1 MRRATFHAARA
12 TGRRHWRA
20 SALPQRGLW
29 WEALC
34 GHGARYL
41 GQTAGEYIDS
51 MLFRC
56 LSGPLLRPSPSWPSM
71 CSVANAPCA
80 IPPAPVVCNA
90 CVARFAQPSHRCT
103 RCALVVPAGVPICGA
118 CLKEPP
124 AIDTC
129 LAAVPYGYPW
139 AQAIKAFKFHNDPGW
154 AKPLATPL
162 RSTPWIEP
170 ALEAADWVIPILCL
184 TNG

>member
-1 MRRATFHAARA
+1 
-12 TGRRHWRA
+12 
-20 SALPQRGLW
+20 
-29 WEALC
+29 
-34 GHGARYL
+34 
-41 GQTAGEYIDS
+41 
-51 MLFRC
+51 MLFRR
-56 LSGPLLRPSPSWPSM
+56 LSGLLRPITQLAQHVPSQCTVCHAWP
-71 CSVANAPCA
+71 AQR
-80 IPPAPVVCNA
+80 VCNA

-154 AKPLATPL
+154 AKPLATLL
-162 RSTPWIEP
+162 RSTRMGLFFW
-170 ALEAADWVIPILCL
+170 
-184 TNG
+184 